1 MRLLLDTH
9 ALLWWFAG
17 DRRLTA
23 KARAAMDDDANE
35 VFVSA
40 VSAYEITF
48 KAMRGRLRNARAV
61 SDDVTGAVKLDLFE
75 ELALSMADAER
86 AGRLPPPIRDPFDRF
101 LVAQALAGDYHFVS
115 NEGSF
120 DRYGVRRLW

>member
-23 KARAAMDDDANE
+23 TARAAMDDRANE
-35 VFVSA
+35 GFVSA
-40 VSAYEITF
+40 VSAYEIAF
-48 KAMRGRLRNARAV
+48 KAARGRLRHARAV
-61 SDDVTGAVKLDLFE
+61 SDDVSGAVTLEEFQ

-101 LVAQALAGDYHFVS
+101 LVAQALGGDLHLVS
-115 NEGSF
+115 NERMF
-120 DRYGVRRLW
+120 DHYGVRRLW